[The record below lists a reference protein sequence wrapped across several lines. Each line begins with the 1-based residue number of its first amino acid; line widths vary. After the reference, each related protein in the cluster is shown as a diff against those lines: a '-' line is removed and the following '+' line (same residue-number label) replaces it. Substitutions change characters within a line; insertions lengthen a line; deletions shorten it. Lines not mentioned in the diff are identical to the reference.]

1 MKYSDE
7 EIMEIIKILKVFTKV
22 EVNYL
27 LNKKVNEKCNPKIK
41 GRTKIQEVIEEWELN
56 NFRRVLQM
64 LIDDSPFAIETVEI
78 IDEF

>member
-41 GRTKIQEVIEEWELN
+41 GRTKIQEVIEELELN

-64 LIDDSPFAIETVEI
+64 LIETVLLLLKRLR
-78 IDEF
+78 

>member
-41 GRTKIQEVIEEWELN
+41 GRTKIQEVIEE
-56 NFRRVLQM
+56 
-64 LIDDSPFAIETVEI
+64 
-78 IDEF
+78 